1 MQDCSTPIICIW
13 NTRAVNSILTNNSLG
28 LIVSHPTRDESM
40 NDGSSDQRAKRGW
53 PGDALEREIAS
64 HALTRSALSESEAR
78 FRDFAEAS
86 SDVLW
91 IRDAN
96 TLRWEY
102 VSPAVEAV
110 YGISREEASSRN
122 DLLQWAE
129 LIVPEDRQHAL
140 DCITRAQNGE
150 RISFEYRIRLRKNG
164 QIRWLRSSVFPMLSQ
179 DGRVERIGGIGQ
191 DITVLKSALDRQRTL
206 LAELQHRVRNTLA
219 VIRSIVRRTA
229 ETSETVEDFANHLD
243 GRIGAFSRVQV
254 AVTRDPLAGF
264 DFAELIS
271 EELRACAAREGEQ
284 FSLHGPAVRL
294 RAKVAESVGLAIH
307 ELATNALQHGAF
319 TADRGHIDVRW
330 VKERRQGQAWLSL
343 KWKESGMTGRPVE
356 QKREGFGTILL
367 RHTLQY
373 DLGAEVTR
381 VYEPSG
387 FRCEIAFPL
396 TSEGG

>member
-1 MQDCSTPIICIW
+1 
-13 NTRAVNSILTNNSLG
+13 
-28 LIVSHPTRDESM
+28 M

-229 ETSETVEDFANHLD
+229 ETSATVEDFANHLE
-243 GRIGAFSRVQV
+243 GRIGAFSRVQT

-264 DFAELIS
+264 DLAELIS

-284 FSLHGPAVRL
+284 FTMQGPAVRL
-294 RAKVAESVGLAIH
+294 QPKTAESIGLAIH
-307 ELATNALQHGAF
+307 ELATNALKHGAL
-319 TADRGHIDVRW
+319 TVACGHIDVRW
-330 VKERRQGQAWLSL
+330 RKEQRETQAWLVL
-343 KWKESGMTGRPVE
+343 IWKESGMIGRPVR
-356 QKREGFGTILL
+356 QKREGFGSVML
-367 RHTLQY
+367 RHTLAY
-373 DLGAEVTR
+373 DLGAEVALA
-381 VYEPSG
+381 YEPNG
-387 FRCEIAFPL
+387 FCCQIAVAL
-396 TSEGG
+396 VADGAVLSR